1 VVKRLLSY
9 LKDWMLSTLVFNFKS
24 PKTEETEEENKER
37 ISRMEKMAAE
47 IIVEMRRRK
56 LSYYDAVIIVQG
68 ILVGLCSGILAE
80 GLMDKP
86 TILSWMNDA
95 QHETFKLIDKN
106 L

>member
-1 VVKRLLSY
+1 
-9 LKDWMLSTLVFNFKS
+9 VFKFKS
-24 PKTEETEEENKER
+24 PKSEETEEENKER
-37 ISRMEKMAAE
+37 IRRMEKMAEE
-47 IIVEMRRRK
+47 IIIEMRRRNM
-56 LSYYDAVIIVQG
+56 SYYDAVIIVQG
-68 ILVGLCSGILAE
+68 ILV